1 MEIESTVYFSH
12 GDAAVNDA
20 LRALFELVCCN
31 AHRYVEDPKKREKAF
46 AAAANKMKAG
56 SGKLAE
62 KLMRKKL
69 MNVKEFEF
77 GIESIGKAGNFT
89 LLRCQHGSCG
99 DQMVVEMI
107 ELIGKLAAEP
117 EVRAFGS
124 FDEDAPEFWL
134 VLEDRNVQR
143 RDVPSDEDWDNY
155 EEERRETFEWWK
167 EGLPKPLQKTI
178 GKELG
183 LTGGRRKAIPSPW

>member
-56 SGKLAE
+56 SGKLA
-62 KLMRKKL
+62 
-69 MNVKEFEF
+69 
-77 GIESIGKAGNFT
+77 
-89 LLRCQHGSCG
+89 
-99 DQMVVEMI
+99 
-107 ELIGKLAAEP
+107 
-117 EVRAFGS
+117 
-124 FDEDAPEFWL
+124 
-134 VLEDRNVQR
+134 
-143 RDVPSDEDWDNY
+143 
-155 EEERRETFEWWK
+155 
-167 EGLPKPLQKTI
+167 PLQKTI